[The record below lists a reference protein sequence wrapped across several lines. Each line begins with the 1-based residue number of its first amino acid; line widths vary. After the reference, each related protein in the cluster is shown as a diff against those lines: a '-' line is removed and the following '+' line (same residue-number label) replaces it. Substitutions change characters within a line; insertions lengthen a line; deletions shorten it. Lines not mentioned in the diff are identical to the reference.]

1 MERKAD
7 ATEDVSNNPFFTLSP
22 PPIAVL
28 AGWLAPR
35 LCPLVAWLTHA
46 QAGRLPCGAVSVC
59 LARVR
64 DVLPAR
70 TRFVYSRP
78 TLSCIPPP
86 SLWG

>member
-46 QAGRLPCGAVSVC
+46 QAGRLPLPGGLC
-59 LARVR
+59 LSRSS
-64 DVLPAR
+64 
-70 TRFVYSRP
+70 TRRS
-78 TLSCIPPP
+78 P
-86 SLWG
+86 S